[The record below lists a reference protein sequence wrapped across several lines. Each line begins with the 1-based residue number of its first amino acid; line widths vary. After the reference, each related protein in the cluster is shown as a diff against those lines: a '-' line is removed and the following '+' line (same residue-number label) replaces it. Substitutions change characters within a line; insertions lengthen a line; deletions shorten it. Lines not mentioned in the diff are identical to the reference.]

1 MSLVGQ
7 FAARQLCMA
16 LGYVYPL
23 CASVEALRTRQEQE
37 LLQWIAFWY
46 FSSLFSSLSCRESF
60 VFFFLRRR
68 WALLAFGGADGRL
81 CNLALRAFRAVNA
94 AFWILETVGG
104 TVISWVP
111 FYLEAKIVAL
121 AWLVLP
127 SYRGALLLHQKWLA
141 PAFQQH
147 EQVIDHTIADLKR
160 RAGEKMVQV
169 CKDTAVIALRNS
181 SDVVAQSQQY
191 VAAQLVQQ
199 ALGKLQPATSAEAP
213 AECLRLPSLLSAVA
227 TAATGAVTS
236 ITAGPKQEPRDER
249 AEKKEKETTRSTKES
264 KGEDDTQEK
273 QSSTSSRTDK
283 AKQVLEQF
291 KKLMVKGFQL
301 KYHPSAG
308 LVKDRAL
315 LLESPNCRYVS
326 FMSARGTGS
335 VDSKKKAARL
345 LLHNLRRVSVSV
357 VDESAMHAK
366 MVEDEE
372 VDAKKAFVMD
382 NGKAVMLFEAESL
395 KNRDL
400 LVAGLRLLINEHK
413 KRDTVALNKL
423 CSAVKH
429 VTMRKAIAQ
438 LHSNAERRLR

>member
-1 MSLVGQ
+1 MVLVGQ
-7 FAARQLCMA
+7 FAARQLCMG

-23 CASVEALRTRQEQE
+23 YASVEALRTRQERE
-37 LLQWIAFWY
+37 LLQWIAFW
-46 FSSLFSSLSCRESF
+46 
-60 VFFFLRRR
+60 
-68 WALLAFGGADGRL
+68 
-81 CNLALRAFRAVNA
+81 AVNA
-94 AFWILETVGG
+94 LFWVVETVGG

-147 EQVIDHTIADLKR
+147 EEVIDHTIADLKR

-199 ALGKLQPATSAEAP
+199 ALGKLQPAAPAEAP
-213 AECLRLPSLLSAVA
+213 AESLRLPSLLSAVA

-236 ITAGPKQEPRDER
+236 KPADPKQESRDER
-249 AEKKEKETTRSTKES
+249 AEEKEKDATRSKKES
-264 KGEDDTQEK
+264 KGETDAQEK
-273 QSSTSSRTDK
+273 QSSASTRTEK
-283 AKQVLEQF
+283 AKQVLDHF

-315 LLESPNCRYVS
+315 MLESPNCRYVS
-326 FMSARGTGS
+326 FMSARDTGS

-345 LLHNLRRVSVSV
+345 LLHNLRRVSASV
-357 VDESAMHAK
+357 VEESAMHAK

-372 VDAKKAFVMD
+372 VDAKKAFVLD

-413 KRDTVALNKL
+413 KRDSVAINKL
-423 CSAVKH
+423 CSAVEH
-429 VTMRKAIAQ
+429 VMMHQAFTQ
-438 LHSNAERRLR
+438 LRSNAERRSRK

>member
-1 MSLVGQ
+1 MVLVGQ
-7 FAARQLCMA
+7 FAARQLCMG

-23 CASVEALRTRQEQE
+23 YASVEALRTRQEQE
-37 LLQWIAFWY
+37 LLQWIAFWT
-46 FSSLFSSLSCRESF
+46 
-60 VFFFLRRR
+60 
-68 WALLAFGGADGRL
+68 
-81 CNLALRAFRAVNA
+81 VNA
-94 AFWILETVGG
+94 VFWVVETLGG

-127 SYRGALLLHQKWLA
+127 SYRGALLLHRKWLA

-147 EQVIDHTIADLKR
+147 EEVIDHTIADFKR

-191 VAAQLVQQ
+191 MAAQLVQQ
-199 ALGKLQPATSAEAP
+199 ALCKLQPAAPVEAP
-213 AECLRLPSLLSAVA
+213 TDSLRLPSLLSAVA
-227 TAATGAVTS
+227 TAATSAVTKKIS
-236 ITAGPKQEPRDER
+236 ASKEELHEER
-249 AEKKEKETTRSTKES
+249 AEEKETTRSKKES
-264 KGEDDTQEK
+264 KGEVDAQEK
-273 QSSTSSRTDK
+273 QSTSSRTEK
-283 AKQVLEQF
+283 AKQVLDHF

-326 FMSARGTGS
+326 FMSARDSGS

-345 LLHNLRRVSVSV
+345 LLHNLRRVSASV
-357 VDESAMHAK
+357 VEESAMHAK
-366 MVEDEE
+366 MVADEE
-372 VDAKKAFVMD
+372 VDAKRAFVLD

-413 KRDTVALNKL
+413 KRDSAAISKL
-423 CSAVKH
+423 CSAVEHVMKH
-429 VTMRKAIAQ
+429 QTFTQ
-438 LHSNAERRLR
+438 LRSNAERRSRK